1 MAITLACVENIPR
14 AITFLERSDAD
25 AEILRASFLCIK
37 LCARLDNV
45 VDGAAADAGSFTTS
59 SLDRPTRSSQ
69 RNPAAHGRHRV
80 HRATSW
86 DRSRAGRHAGSRLHR

>member
-1 MAITLACVENIPR
+1 MATTLACVENIPR

-45 VDGAAADAGSFTTS
+45 VDGAAADSCGAGPV
-59 SLDRPTRSSQ
+59 L
-69 RNPAAHGRHRV
+69 AAAERQG
-80 HRATSW
+80 
-86 DRSRAGRHAGSRLHR
+86 